1 MILDRLRDLLAVL
14 KTQPPPCRKMDDE
27 IEGEVRQAAQRSI
40 SASNLLS
47 REAKSMSAHA
57 KAIRTRLVLEE
68 MVDAMT
74 RGDDEAPREK

>member
-1 MILDRLRDLLAVL
+1 MILARLRELLAVL
-14 KTQPPPCRKMDDE
+14 RVQPLPCRKLSDE

-47 REAKSMSAHA
+47 REAKCMSAEA
-57 KAIRTRLVLEE
+57 KATRTRLVLEE

-74 RGDDEAPREK
+74 RGDDETSRKE